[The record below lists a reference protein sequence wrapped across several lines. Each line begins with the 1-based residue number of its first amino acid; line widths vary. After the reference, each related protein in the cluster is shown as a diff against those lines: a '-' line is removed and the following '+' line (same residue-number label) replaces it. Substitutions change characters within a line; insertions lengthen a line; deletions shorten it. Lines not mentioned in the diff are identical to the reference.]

1 MLIIFT
7 YCNKSVSSI
16 YLLFYLIKFIK
27 LNNVVLL
34 GAPLLSDSS
43 RINEKERELSN
54 ALDEIIQNYLKLN
67 ITGCTKRF
75 NFEKN
80 LKKYKPNSKE
90 IFNYLTNNPAIQHY
104 EVIIGNCYEHR
115 FRISKN
121 KSTTFEW
128 YIKTS

>member
-115 FRISKN
+115 
-121 KSTTFEW
+121 
-128 YIKTS
+128 